1 MEASFEAIM
10 TEGEEPEFRYETIE
24 FSPGQPM
31 QIVDTSIV
39 HDHVLSKP
47 RQSLLSAVELTMKE
61 YLKTCRELLEGKY
74 AGIREYAPPHLRDHG
89 MVVAFCCEDG
99 VIIRY
104 DSRDDRLFGM
114 AWSDEKL
121 PELAPKVSESVV
133 FCHPEKNFTSRIS
146 QIGLK
151 ITLGKIDGAT
161 GAHTE
166 LFNARVGFDVVLD
179 APTQPLPAPPSKP
192 YCLLSVRNTLDIELR
207 GNILPSENSGLESRK
222 FLIRHKLT
230 LPVGWRCIEIFPFPD
245 INQWKPEYAKMW
257 AENDLLAAVVSA
269 QSREAQLRTLDPN
282 AAARKDLGDLLMAYK
297 SLLDSNPERE
307 EVLQSFLKE
316 YPALLCPAHTR
327 VRPKLQIGDKVTDF
341 VFQEVL
347 GDYLLVELE
356 KSTDR
361 LFIRSGDTSS
371 QLNHAR
377 NQISDWRRY
386 IEDNLST
393 VQRELNLPG
402 ISSNPKG
409 LIVIGRASSLNEE
422 NRRKLVTL
430 ENESPRTKIMTYDD
444 VFINAKG
451 LIENLLGPLWLV
463 PGNTEVIYLPEE

>member
-1 MEASFEAIM
+1 M
-10 TEGEEPEFRYETIE
+10 TEGEEPEIREAIMK
-24 FSPGQPM
+24 FSSGQPI
-31 QIVDTSIV
+31 QIVDISKV
-39 HDHVLSKP
+39 PDHVLSKP
-47 RQSLLSAVELTMKE
+47 QQSLRNAVGSTVME
-61 YLKTCRELLEGKY
+61 YLKTCRLLLKGKY

-104 DSRDDRLFGM
+104 DSRDDRRIGI
-114 AWSDEKL
+114 AWSDERL
-121 PELAPKVSESVV
+121 PELAPKVSEGVV
-133 FCHPEKNFTSRIS
+133 YCHPEKNFTSRIP
-146 QIGLK
+146 QTGLK
-151 ITLGKIDGAT
+151 ITLGTVDSAT
-161 GAHTE
+161 GAQREITS
-166 LFNARVGFDVVLD
+166 ARVGFDVVLE
-179 APTQPLPAPPSKP
+179 APTQPLPTPPSKP
-192 YCLLSVRNTLDIELR
+192 YCLLSVRNSLDIELV
-207 GNILPSENSGLESRK
+207 GETLPSENSGQQSRK

-230 LPVGWRCIEIFPFPD
+230 LPVGWRCIEIFPLAD
-245 INQWKPEYAKMW
+245 VDHWKPEYAKMW

-269 QSREAQLRTLDPN
+269 QFREAQLRTLDPN
-282 AAARKDLGDLLMAYK
+282 AAARKELGNLLEAYK

-316 YPALLCPAHTR
+316 HPVLLCPAHTM

-341 VFQEVL
+341 VFQKAS

-393 VQRELNLPG
+393 IQRELDLPG

-409 LIVIGRASSLNEE
+409 LIVIGRAQTLSED
-422 NRRKLVTL
+422 NRRKLVTI
-430 ENESPRTKIMTYDD
+430 ENESLRTKIMTYDD
-444 VFINAKG
+444 VFTNAKV
-451 LIENLLGPLWLV
+451 LIENLLGPLWL
-463 PGNTEVIYLPEE
+463 GAGSTEVYYFPEGFRLPPR